1 MDVLNGK
8 DFFFFFFFAFISY
21 FYSSK
26 RRAILKNQN
35 DIYMLESYSYI
46 LVKSVKNLFNIF
58 LYKKNILIGVVL
70 ISYNQ

>member
-1 MDVLNGK
+1 MERT
-8 DFFFFFFFAFISY
+8 FFFFAFISY

>member
-1 MDVLNGK
+1 MERT
-8 DFFFFFFFAFISY
+8 FFFLFSFISY